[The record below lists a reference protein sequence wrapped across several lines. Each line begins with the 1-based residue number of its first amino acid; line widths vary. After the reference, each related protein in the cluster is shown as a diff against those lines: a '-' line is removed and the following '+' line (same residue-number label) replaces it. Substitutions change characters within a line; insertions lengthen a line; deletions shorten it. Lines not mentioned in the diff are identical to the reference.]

1 MGKMAKEI
9 AGSSI
14 EGTVEMLKK
23 AYGAELSAFHY
34 FWFISQNIEG
44 LGVLEANFFE
54 ERAKEELG
62 HSKKVAF
69 RLMQLETTPTDDPAQ
84 WEQDSGLGK
93 LQPARHLTL
102 RSALE
107 KALEFERAVIK
118 HYNDLAN
125 TSKDK
130 DHATYNLVLELL
142 DAELEDEQNI
152 EDILAKLETQ

>member
-1 MGKMAKEI
+1 MAKEI
-9 AGSSI
+9 AGPGV
-14 EGTVEMLKK
+14 EGTVQMLKK

-34 FWFISQNIEG
+34 FWYVSQNIEG
-44 LGVLEANFFE
+44 LGVLEAEFFE

-62 HSKKVAF
+62 HAKKVAF
-69 RLMQLETTPTDDPAQ
+69 RLMQLESQPTDEPSQ

-93 LQPARHLTL
+93 LQPSRYLTL

-107 KALEFERAVIK
+107 KALEFEREVIK

-125 TSKDK
+125 STNGK
-130 DHATYNLVLELL
+130 DHGTYQLALELL

-152 EDILAKLETQ
+152 EDILKKLEI

>member
-1 MGKMAKEI
+1 MAKEI
-9 AGSSI
+9 AGSGV
-14 EGTVEMLKK
+14 EGSVQMLKK

-34 FWFISQNIEG
+34 FWYVSQNIEG
-44 LGVLEANFFE
+44 LGVLEAEFFE

-62 HSKKVAF
+62 HAKKVAF
-69 RLMQLETTPTDDPAQ
+69 RLMQLEAQPTDEPSQ

-93 LQPARHLTL
+93 LQPSRYLTL

-107 KALEFERAVIK
+107 KALEFEREVIK

-125 TSKDK
+125 SANGK
-130 DHATYNLVLELL
+130 DHGTYRLALELL

-152 EDILAKLETQ
+152 EDILKKLEI